1 MSQKISFL
9 VNFVKKHRVAISVGL
24 TATAFI
30 LLIMRNQSELNK
42 FLDEHNLTDQYYAIK
57 E

>member
-1 MSQKISFL
+1 MKAKLAFL
-9 VNFVKKHRVAISVGL
+9 KNFIKTHRVAITAGV

-30 LLIMRNQSELNK
+30 LLIMRNQKDLNK
-42 FLDEHNLTDQYYAIK
+42 FLEEHNLTEEFYAIK

>member
-1 MSQKISFL
+1 MSTKIAFL
-9 VNFVKKHRVAISVGL
+9 VNFVKKHRVAIAVGV

-42 FLDEHNLTDQYYAIK
+42 FLEEHGLTDEYYAIK